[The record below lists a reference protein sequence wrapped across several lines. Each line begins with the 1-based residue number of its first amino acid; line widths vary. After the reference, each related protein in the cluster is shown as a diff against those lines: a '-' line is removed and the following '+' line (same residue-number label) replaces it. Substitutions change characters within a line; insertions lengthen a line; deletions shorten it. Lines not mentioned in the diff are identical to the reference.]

1 MSFVLTLCS
10 LSPCPSPSPDRSFLM
25 TRQPAQFMESTSLT
39 CEIPHRGIIVAKVL
53 EYLSFKVQYKD
64 ATTKDYV
71 PDFADRIE
79 PEIALEVLMAA
90 DYLEGELSNF
100 FSLFLERVG
109 RVKRWGEGRGGGE
122 MSCRCE
128 GLAGLTPSYS
138 SFFLWILFSYSM
150 IDPRLPSTRM
160 PLKKHTLRK
169 NHVNDTLTTS
179 PLPTRTPTT

>member
-10 LSPCPSPSPDRSFLM
+10 LSLCPSPSSYHSFLM

-64 ATTKDYV
+64 ATAKDYV

-90 DYLEGELSNF
+90 DYLEGGF
-100 FSLFLERVG
+100 HLFLVSFLWSF
-109 RVKRWGEGRGGGE
+109 VGGG
-122 MSCRCE
+122 RKVG
-128 GLAGLTPSYS
+128 GLL
-138 SFFLWILFSYSM
+138 
-150 IDPRLPSTRM
+150 
-160 PLKKHTLRK
+160 
-169 NHVNDTLTTS
+169 
-179 PLPTRTPTT
+179 